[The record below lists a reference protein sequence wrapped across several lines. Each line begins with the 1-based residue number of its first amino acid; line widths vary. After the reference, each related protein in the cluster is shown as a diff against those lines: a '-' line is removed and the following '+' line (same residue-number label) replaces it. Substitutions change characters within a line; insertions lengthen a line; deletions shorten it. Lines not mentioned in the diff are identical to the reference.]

1 MDFSQVDLKK
11 FLKAAIKVR
20 FQGISPYDF
29 EDFIGKL
36 FLDNGYKVENT
47 NYSGDFG
54 ADLILDKDGVKT
66 VVQIKRYHEDHK
78 VGVQDINQVLGA
90 AKYYGG
96 HQIMIVTTSS
106 FTQPA
111 IELCKKTQVFYWDW
125 QVLKDAV
132 YNTYQIDDEWLYDI
146 DGSTENKND
155 DVFRLSVIEVEVDE
169 HIESIAEPLTKVVLE
184 LENISGKNAHVF
196 IDLPILLTQN
206 NKQYNAVQW
215 VKNYF
220 SSGVIFNGASV
231 EIACYFLEDH
241 LSQVH
246 KEDKILLPTSVPSLS
261 FMNTL
266 SAPLSPDD
274 QRCFVVSFA
283 FNRFSSEYYTA
294 IRFRDQQLLTY
305 FWGRQLVSLYYIL
318 SPIMVE
324 IIRPFPFLQKM
335 FRRIIYRLL
344 KSMTGGE

>member
-29 EDFIGKL
+29 EDFVGKL
-36 FLDNGYKVENT
+36 FLDNGYLVEKT

-146 DGSTENKND
+146 DGSQETQSEDLFK
-155 DVFRLSVIEVEVDE
+155 LSVIEVEVDE
-169 HIESIAEPLTKVVLE
+169 HIESFTEPLTKVVLQ
-184 LENISGKNAHVF
+184 LDNISGKNAHVF
-196 IDLPILLTQN
+196 IDLPILLTKN

-215 VKNYF
+215 SKNYF
-220 SSGVIFNGASV
+220 SSGVVFNGASV

-241 LSQVH
+241 LSEVH

-266 SAPLSPDD
+266 SASLSPDD
-274 QRCFVVSFA
+274 QRCFIVSFVY
-283 FNRFSSEYYTA
+283 NRYSPEYYSA
-294 IRFRDQQLLTY
+294 IRFRDTHLLTH
-305 FWGRQLVSLYYIL
+305 FWGRQLVSIYYWI
-318 SPIMVE
+318 SPKMVE
-324 IIRPFPFLQKM
+324 VIKPFPFLQNI
-335 FRRIIYRLL
+335 FRRLIHSFLRRT
-344 KSMTGGE
+344 K